1 MGQGT
6 VKSKAEGERRIAI
19 VTGAA
24 SGIGRAIAQEVAKRG
39 IDVIVADLDEAGGLE
54 TAESIGSAGGR
65 AGFRRLDVTDAE
77 QVEALV
83 HDAYRQYGRLDY
95 MFNNAGISLYGEL
108 YDMTLPH
115 WRRIVDVN
123 LWGVIHGVQAAYP
136 IMKKQGFGH
145 IANTSS
151 ATAMGPA
158 PTAAAYAT
166 TKHAVLGLTTSLH
179 YEAESFGVNVSAL
192 CPAFVDTPIFASS
205 EGINMDKAKI
215 EAQMNKQKKMS
226 PEAFARLAVR
236 DLERNRLIVCP
247 MPLRRTMDVFFAIFP
262 AAHRSLMRLVCRV
275 SREARIKDDSIGA
288 GSREPVQPSR

>member
-1 MGQGT
+1 MGTKTGRDQAA
-6 VKSKAEGERRIAI
+6 SQRRVAI

-24 SGIGRAIAQEVAKRG
+24 SGIGQAIARELTERG
-39 IDVIVADLDEAGGLE
+39 VDVFIADIDEAGGRKVVE
-54 TAESIGSAGGR
+54 EVTKAGGTAR
-65 AGFRRLDVTDAE
+65 FLRLDVTDAG
-77 QVEALV
+77 QVENAV
-83 HDAYRQYGRLDY
+83 RSVYEEYGRLDY

-108 YDMTLPH
+108 YDMTQAH

-123 LWGVIHGVQAAYP
+123 LWGVINGVQAAYP

-179 YEAESFGVNVSAL
+179 YEAEAFGVKVSAL
-192 CPAFVDTPIFASS
+192 CPSFVDTPIFASS
-205 EGINMDKAKI
+205 EGINMDLGKVQ
-215 EAQMNKQKKMS
+215 AQMNKQKMMS
-226 PEAFARLAVR
+226 PERFAQIAIRG
-236 DLERNRLIVCP
+236 LERNQPLVCP
-247 MPLRRTMDVFFAIFP
+247 MPLRRTMDVFFALFP

-275 SREARIKDDSIGA
+275 SRKARSEKADSRTEAA
-288 GSREPVQPSR
+288 V